1 MRFRCAKLTKTPF
14 ISSPK
19 TIAHVFACPCRTSVH
34 QEHNKAII
42 NIFRSKKLH
51 GSLLRAL
58 ELGIKVVRS
67 NECTHR
73 GETTW
78 QGDPEGTAIQQEIHR
93 FYSDDNVDNDA
104 KLAFTSQ
111 TFLGWEDAFQGR
123 FSQKWKT
130 LSSDKN
136 WARPVLTELMNWGRA
151 CWTNRCTHLFGERKD
166 QYRLRRHRLHLQ
178 VHIWYESP
186 RTQVLVDRN
195 TFPER
200 ASILHRNNEGIARW
214 LDQQHAIR
222 DSRRKRTSQTTGQLT
237 MDRFMGTRASRR
249 DQNLIF
255 QGSLQEARRA
265 NLPVINETTT
275 ASDGDHS
282 HGGTPPSE
290 EPPD

>member
-1 MRFRCAKLTKTPF
+1 
-14 ISSPK
+14 
-19 TIAHVFACPCRTSVH
+19 
-34 QEHNKAII
+34 
-42 NIFRSKKLH
+42 
-51 GSLLRAL
+51 
-58 ELGIKVVRS
+58 
-67 NECTHR
+67 
-73 GETTW
+73 
-78 QGDPEGTAIQQEIHR
+78 
-93 FYSDDNVDNDA
+93 
-104 KLAFTSQ
+104 
-111 TFLGWEDAFQGR
+111 
-123 FSQKWKT
+123 
-130 LSSDKN
+130 
-136 WARPVLTELMNWGRA
+136 MNWGRA
-151 CWTNRCTHLFGERKD
+151 CWTNRCTHLFGERND

-214 LDQQHAIR
+214 LDQQHAVR

-265 NLPVINETTT
+265 NLPVINETNT

-290 EPPD
+290 EPPDWVTCQAPHLIYFWKYNYPAFSWGEKVVSPTTSKIYSPNFRSWLGLFIWTNYE